1 MTPERWRQI
10 EELFQT
16 AVDMPPSERP
26 RFIRQASAGDET
38 LFEQV
43 VALVNQFEAAGDFIE
58 EPALGANA
66 LAPTDPFATSA
77 VTGPLDAVDPAIGRR
92 IGVYILSRE
101 VGRGGMGAV
110 YEAFRADGE
119 FRQRV
124 AVKLI
129 KRGMDTDF
137 ILRRFRNER
146 QILATL
152 DHPYIARL
160 LDGGTTD
167 DGLPYFVMEY
177 IEGLPVYRY
186 CDERQLTVTERLRL
200 FSMVCDAVNYA
211 HQKLVIHRDI
221 KPSNIM
227 VTPGGV
233 PKLLDF
239 GIAKLL
245 NPEFAGEITL
255 DPTATAMRLMTP
267 EYAAPEQVRG
277 EPVSPATDVYSL
289 GVLLYE
295 LLTGHRPYRLRNRS
309 PHEMARVICEEEP
322 PHPSVRITSHEDL
335 LPANPAGGKPDSA
348 GESDTLGYLYWCR
361 GATVET
367 LRRELAGDLDNVVMK
382 ALRKEPAE
390 RYRTADEMRE
400 DIARYIE
407 GRPVEAPPFFPAAGT
422 LREPARNGG
431 GRARRDETSLAVLPL
446 KVHEST
452 GGLEAGGEYLGVGL
466 ADAL

>member
-43 VALVNQFEAAGDFIE
+43 VALVNQFESAGDFIE
-58 EPALGANA
+58 EPALNQSQ
-66 LAPTDPFATSA
+66 LNPTDPFATSA
-77 VTGPLDAVDPAIGRR
+77 VTGPLDMVDPSIGRR
-92 IGVYILSRE
+92 IGAYILSRE

-186 CDERQLTVTERLRL
+186 CDERQLTVAERLRL

-221 KPSNIM
+221 KPSNIL
-227 VTPGGV
+227 VASGGV

-267 EYAAPEQVRG
+267 EYAAPEQVQG
-277 EPVSPATDVYSL
+277 QPVSPAIDVYSL

-295 LLTGHRPYRLRNRS
+295 LMTGHRPYRLRNRS
-309 PHEMARVICEEEP
+309 PHEIARVICEEEP
-322 PHPSVRITSHEDL
+322 PHPSARITSPEDL
-335 LPANPAGGKPDSA
+335 VPSLYTGTEGTTLQHLYRSRGGTL
-348 GESDTLGYLYWCR
+348 ES
-361 GATVET
+361 
-367 LRRELAGDLDNVVMK
+367 LRRALSGDLDNIVMQ
-382 ALRKEPAE
+382 ALRKEP
-390 RYRTADEMRE
+390 
-400 DIARYIE
+400 
-407 GRPVEAPPFFPAAGT
+407 
-422 LREPARNGG
+422 
-431 GRARRDETSLAVLPL
+431 
-446 KVHEST
+446 
-452 GGLEAGGEYLGVGL
+452 
-466 ADAL
+466 

>member
-1 MTPERWRQI
+1 MTPERWKKVEEVFQAALDLPAGERQGFVA
-10 EELFQT
+10 E
-16 AVDMPPSERP
+16 VR
-26 RFIRQASAGDET
+26 AGGAD
-38 LFEQV
+38 
-43 VALVNQFEAAGDFIE
+43 
-58 EPALGANA
+58 PATN
-66 LAPTDPFATSA
+66 P
-77 VTGPLDAVDPAIGRR
+77 VTGGFVDPAIGRR
-92 IGVYILSRE
+92 IGAYRVVRE
-101 VGRGGMGAV
+101 IGRGGMGAV
-110 YEAFRADGE
+110 YLAERADGE

-177 IEGLPVYRY
+177 IEGAPLYRY
-186 CDERQLTVTERLRL
+186 SDERQLAVAERLRL

-221 KPSNIM
+221 KPSNIL

-295 LLTGHRPYRLRNRS
+295 ILTGHRPYRLRNRS

-322 PHPSVRITSHEDL
+322 PHPSVRISSPEDL
-335 LPANPAGGKPDSA
+335 LPANPVGDRRSD
-348 GESDTLGYLYWCR
+348 ESDTL
-361 GATVET
+361 
-367 LRRELAGDLDNVVMK
+367 
-382 ALRKEPAE
+382 
-390 RYRTADEMRE
+390 
-400 DIARYIE
+400 
-407 GRPVEAPPFFPAAGT
+407 
-422 LREPARNGG
+422 
-431 GRARRDETSLAVLPL
+431 
-446 KVHEST
+446 
-452 GGLEAGGEYLGVGL
+452 
-466 ADAL
+466 